1 MVLMLQEPAVDARL
15 VEVVPALQLPH
26 LNRTRC
32 SSGFYSEYTT
42 RWATEQKLN
51 TV

>member
-26 LNRTRC
+26 LPGGRQYP
-32 SSGFYSEYTT
+32 YSALQHPEHHLERFTT
-42 RWATEQKLN
+42 P
-51 TV
+51 